1 MIYNFNDEF
10 PQTDNIWD
18 YSNPRE
24 VADRAKKFYGVKIYR
39 STRPS
44 KKYMVFDRV
53 TGRRVHFGQ
62 MFYDDYTKHRD
73 EDRRHNYLV
82 RSGNIRGNWRT
93 NPFSANF
100 LSRCLLW

>member
-1 MIYNFNDEF
+1 MIYSFDNEF
-10 PQTDNIWD
+10 PQTDDIWM

-24 VADRAKKFYGVKIYR
+24 VADRAKKFYGTKVCR
-39 STRPS
+39 STRHA

-53 TGRRVHFGQ
+53 AGRWVHFGQ
-62 MFYDDYTKHRD
+62 MYYDDYTKHRD

-93 NPFSANF
+93 NPFSPNM